1 MFKKPIIAIF
11 APLEILF
18 YYVAKTV
25 FLTGFALFLL
35 SHPCYAGTPYPTDN
49 PTVVNVS
56 PALGFTGLSSFSETL
71 GAGNQGSVKYQISNN
86 GANWYYWNGSNWVAA
101 TAGYD
106 HSNTATEVNTN
117 CAQFDDDVGGGDFY
131 FKAFLHSDGTQ
142 AVELDEVTLGY
153 VTNEAPNTPT
163 NSSPANG
170 ATGQDLNVTLTG
182 SAYSD
187 AESDPHTDTQWQ
199 IDDDS
204 NFATPVWTRTASAGE
219 ITINIT
225 FSTGT
230 FANELAGKTELD
242 HNTTY
247 YWQVRYSDGQWSSWS
262 TATNFTTNLIN
273 APTNSS
279 PANAATVTT
288 LTPLLE
294 ASAFSDDQTGHTHA
308 ASQWQVDDNS
318 DFSSVTYDSG
328 ETASGETSRAV
339 PSGNLS
345 NFTTYYWHVRYKD
358 SSGFWSS
365 YSTSTNFEI
374 SIMAT
379 AIGVLP
385 VFGNTTVD
393 QGDSI
398 NIDTQVVNFSDG
410 SPLNSATVTINI
422 YNPSGTKVVDGASM
436 TYISGSNGIYR
447 YSYIVP
453 STSGS
458 YLYEVTAIQ
467 ASKTGYGAANFEVR
481 TTQADI
487 TAILEDTGTTLPA
500 QIGGV
505 ETKVD
510 TVQTTVTGID
520 TDLTAHE
527 AAQATERTAQS
538 AERTSA
544 ATERTSQATFRTDT
558 AATLSTIQT
567 ETDKIPLIKA
577 ETDKLKA
584 EILNRETSV
593 KSGSTIKIRYRSVS
607 GLVAPNLPEMDVF
620 DASNGQVVM
629 DWAMTEI
636 GATGVYARDLP
647 LDSGWGTGEFTV
659 VCADTTTG
667 QLDSLSLSVLTTDL
681 ADIRSGITDVATQLT
696 TVEGKI
702 DTVDGNINTL
712 ISEIGTGNI
721 AAIKAKTDDIAW
733 TDVTAIKTKTDTIDW
748 SDVTGLVTD
757 VGVVD
762 ANVDTL
768 ITEIGTGNIT
778 AIKTKTNTIAWSDVT
793 AVKAKTDTIN
803 WTDVTNIKIDTDKIN
818 SIQTTVEDTN
828 SDVADINLD
837 TDAVI
842 AKWDTHKASDIIAFV
857 DNVESRL
864 GAPTD
869 ASTADSV
876 FGDIKTLQEKWG
888 DYAASD
894 LYIDEEVVWPMGGST
909 VVPYTVGNEVLV
921 AATDAYSQMEAL
933 RAEVRGLGMT
943 TPAYE
948 SLLSLQAS
956 LNRINVALE
965 KLETASTHPLYAQVL
980 ELANQL
986 KATGVVKGGEKVM
999 SLYEVSAKQAED
1011 VEYLKKKLEDLK
1023 AVAELGKEIIVE
1035 KKKGR
1040 KKAIIR
1046 TNW

>member
-1 MFKKPIIAIF
+1 MFKKLIIVI
-11 APLEILF
+11 P
-18 YYVAKTV
+18 V
-25 FLTGFALFLL
+25 LFLL
-35 SHPCYAGTPYPTDN
+35 SSPCYAGTPYPTDN

-71 GAGNQGSVKYQISNN
+71 GAGNEGSVKYQISNN
-86 GANWYYWNGSNWVAA
+86 GTNWYYWNGSTWVPA
-101 TAGYD
+101 TAVYD
-106 HSNTATEVNTN
+106 HSNTAAEVNTN
-117 CAQFDDDVGGGDFY
+117 CGQFDDDVGSGDFY

-153 VTNEAPNTPT
+153 VTNEAPSTPT
-163 NSSPANG
+163 NSSPAEG

-187 AESDPHTDTQWQ
+187 PESDPHTDTQWQ
-199 IDDDS
+199 VDDDAD
-204 NFATPVWTRTASAGE
+204 FATPVWTRTASAGE
-219 ITINIT
+219 ITINVT
-225 FSTGT
+225 SSTGT
-230 FANELAGKTELD
+230 FANELSGKTELD

-279 PANAATVTT
+279 PANGATVTT

-294 ASAFSDDQTGHTHA
+294 ASAFSDDQSGHTHA

-328 ETASGETSRAV
+328 ETASGEISRAV
-339 PSGNLS
+339 PSGSLS

-358 SSGFWSS
+358 SSGFWSEF
-365 YSTSTNFEI
+365 STSTNFEI

-379 AIGVLP
+379 AIEVLP

-393 QGDSI
+393 QGDTVK
-398 NIDTQVVNFSDG
+398 IDTQVLNFSDG

-422 YNPSGTKVVDGASM
+422 YNPSGTKIVDGDSM

-458 YLYEVTAIQ
+458 YLYEVTATQ

-481 TTQADI
+481 TLAADVSSI
-487 TAILEDTGTTLPA
+487 SSA
-500 QIGGV
+500 
-505 ETKVD
+505 
-510 TVQTTVTGID
+510 
-520 TDLTAHE
+520 LTAHE
-527 AAQATERTAQS
+527 AAQATERTLAATERTAQS
-538 AERTSA
+538 AERTSQEA
-544 ATERTSQATFRTDT
+544 ERTSAGAERTAQSAERTAQATERTSQATFRTDT
-558 AATLSTIQT
+558 AATLSDIET

-577 ETDKLKA
+577 ETDKIKA

-607 GLVAPNLPEMDVF
+607 GLTAPNLPEMDVF
-620 DASNGQVVM
+620 DASNGQVVT

-636 GATGVYARDLP
+636 GATGVYARNLP

-681 ADIRSGITDVATQLT
+681 ADIRAGITDVAAQIT

-702 DTVDGNINTL
+702 DTVDTNIDTL
-712 ISEIGTGNI
+712 ISEVGTGNI

-733 TDVTAIKTKTDTIDW
+733 TDVTAIKTKTATIDW
-748 SDVTGLVTD
+748 AD
-757 VGVVD
+757 VD
-762 ANVDTL
+762 AILLDTAEIQPDVDTL
-768 ITEIGTGNIT
+768 ISEIGTGRIT
-778 AIKTKTNTIAWSDVT
+778 GIKTKTDTIAWSDVT

-803 WTDVTNIKIDTDKIN
+803 WTDVTNIKIDTDKID

-842 AKWDTHKASDIIAFV
+842 AKWDTHKAADIVAFV

-869 ASTADSV
+869 ASTADTV
-876 FGDIKTLQEKWG
+876 FGDVKTLQDKWG
-888 DYAASD
+888 DYTASD
-894 LYIDEEVVWPMGGST
+894 LYTGGGTGGTTGGST

-933 RAEVRGLGMT
+933 RQEVRALGKT
-943 TPAYE
+943 APAYE

-956 LNRINVALE
+956 LNRVSAALE

-980 ELANQL
+980 EVANQL
-986 KATGVVKGGEKVM
+986 KATGVVKGEKVM

-1011 VEYLKKKLEDLK
+1011 VEYLKAKLEELK
-1023 AVAELGKEIIVE
+1023 ALSELSKEIVAE

>member
-1 MFKKPIIAIF
+1 MFKKSIII
-11 APLEILF
+11 IL
-18 YYVAKTV
+18 
-25 FLTGFALFLL
+25 ALFLL
-35 SHPCYAGTPYPTDN
+35 SVPLSPPCYAGTPYPTDN

-71 GAGNQGSVKYQISNN
+71 GAGNEGSIKYQISNN
-86 GANWYYWNGSNWVAA
+86 GTNWYYWNGSNWVAA

-106 HSNTATEVNTN
+106 HSNTAAEVNTN
-117 CAQFDDDVGGGDFY
+117 CGQFDDDVGGGDFY

-153 VTNEAPNTPT
+153 VTNEAPSTPT
-163 NSSPANG
+163 NSTPANG
-170 ATGQDLNVTLTG
+170 TTGQDLNVTLTG

-187 AESDPHTDTQWQ
+187 AESDAHTDTQWQ

-204 NFATPVWTRTASAGE
+204 DFATPVWTRTASAGE
-219 ITINIT
+219 ITINVT
-225 FSTGT
+225 SSTGT
-230 FANELAGKTELD
+230 FANELSGKTELD

-279 PANAATVTT
+279 PANGATVTT

-358 SSGFWSS
+358 SSGFWSE

-374 SIMAT
+374 NITAT
-379 AIGVLP
+379 AIEVLP
-385 VFGNTTVD
+385 VFGNTTVG
-393 QGDSI
+393 QGDTVK
-398 NIDTQVVNFSDG
+398 IDTQVLNFSDG

-422 YNPSGTKVVDGASM
+422 YNPSGTKIVDGDSM

-458 YLYEVTAIQ
+458 YLYEVTATQ
-467 ASKTGYGAANFEVR
+467 ASKTGYGAANFEVG
-481 TTQADI
+481 TLAADL
-487 TAILEDTGTTLPA
+487 TAIKGY
-500 QIGGV
+500 
-505 ETKVD
+505 VD
-510 TVQTTVTGID
+510 TVESGIA
-520 TDLTAHE
+520 DLDSDLVAHE
-527 AAQATERTAQS
+527 ASQAAERTAQSTERTAQS
-538 AERTSA
+538 AERTA
-544 ATERTSQATFRTDT
+544 QATERTSQATFRTDT
-558 AATLSTIQT
+558 AATLSDIETQ
-567 ETDKIPLIKA
+567 TDKIPLIKA

-593 KSGSTIKIRYRSVS
+593 KSGSTIKVRYRSVS
-607 GLVAPNLPEMDVF
+607 GLTGADRPEMDVF
-620 DASNGQVVM
+620 DASNGQVVT

-647 LDSGWGTGEFTV
+647 LDSDWGTGEFTV

-667 QLDSLSLSVLTTDL
+667 QLDSLSLTVMTTDL
-681 ADIRSGITDVATQLT
+681 ADIRSGITDVSTSLT
-696 TVEGKI
+696 TIEGKI
-702 DTVDGNINTL
+702 DTADGNIDTL
-712 ISEIGTGNI
+712 ISEIGTGNV
-721 AAIKAKTDDIAW
+721 AAIKAKTDTIAW
-733 TDVTAIKTKTDTIDW
+733 TEVTAIKTKTDTIDW
-748 SDVTGLVTD
+748 SDV
-757 VGVVD
+757 D
-762 ANVDTL
+762 AILLDTAEIQPDVDTL
-768 ITEIGTGNIT
+768 ISEIGTGRIT
-778 AIKTKTNTIAWSDVT
+778 GIKTKTDTIAWSDVT

-803 WTDVTNIKIDTDKIN
+803 WTDVTNIKIDTDKID

-842 AKWDTHKASDIIAFV
+842 AKWDTHKAADIVAFV

-869 ASTADSV
+869 TATADSV
-876 FGDIKTLQEKWG
+876 FGDIKTLQDKWG
-888 DYAASD
+888 DYTAGD
-894 LYIDEEVVWPMGGST
+894 LYTGGTTTMEGST

-933 RAEVRGLGMT
+933 RQEVRALGKT
-943 TPAYE
+943 APAYE
-948 SLLSLQAS
+948 SLLGLQAS
-956 LNRINVALE
+956 LNRVSAALE

-980 ELANQL
+980 EVANQL
-986 KATGVVKGGEKVM
+986 KAAGVVKGGERVM
-999 SLYEVSAKQAED
+999 SLYEVSAQQAED

-1023 AVAELGKEIIVE
+1023 ALSELSKEIIKA
-1035 KKKGR
+1035 KKEGR

-1046 TNW
+1046 KSWER